1 MDLNGRMIEIE
12 KHRSTTIPGKLVND
26 FPVEMLKNF
35 CQKKS
40 KDKKLLARIVLD
52 TGRGFQVL
60 NNAP

>member
-1 MDLNGRMIEIE
+1 MP
-12 KHRSTTIPGKLVND
+12 IPDELVND
-26 FPVEMLKNF
+26 FPVEMVKNF